1 MSLRVSFELEESD
14 LEHFRLIMK
23 EARKAAANLS
33 AEDIVVSAREL
44 LREVASVRVPRFIGE
59 RLERLELMIRMLE
72 DHEWR
77 LPAAETARVLNA
89 LAYFRDPEDLIPDQ
103 VPGLGYLDDAIMIEL
118 VGRELRHELDA
129 YRDFCDYRQR
139 MGPRRGIKAKTT
151 DVTRED
157 WLSERRRELQSRMRR
172 RRRKNAK
179 NPPGGSPLRLL

>member
-33 AEDIVVSAREL
+33 AEDIVASAREL
-44 LREVASVRVPRFIGE
+44 LREVASVSVPRFIGE

-89 LAYFRDPEDLIPDQ
+89 LAYFCDPEDLIPDQ

-118 VGRELRHELDA
+118 VVRELKHELEA
-129 YRDFCDYRQR
+129 YQDFCDYRERLSQSGDGSAANR
-139 MGPRRGIKAKTT
+139 EGWLDSRRK
-151 DVTRED
+151 
-157 WLSERRRELQSRMRR
+157 ELQSRMRR
-172 RRRKNAK
+172 RRSKI
-179 NPPGGSPLRLL
+179 SRLLR